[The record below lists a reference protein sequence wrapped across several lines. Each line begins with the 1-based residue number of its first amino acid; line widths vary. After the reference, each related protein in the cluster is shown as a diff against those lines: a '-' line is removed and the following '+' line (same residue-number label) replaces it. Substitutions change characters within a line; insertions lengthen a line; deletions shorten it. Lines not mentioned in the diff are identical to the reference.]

1 MNVRLDRD
9 FTGLSADLYFLR
21 DGSIQRSGSLPDSI
35 EYSGSLGL
43 TELANLLEL
52 TPPKLISDQALKT
65 LIQTGI
71 GERRI
76 SYYVEPEEFKRS
88 LKTAQ
93 DFCSKVFDS
102 FERPEYATQHLQ
114 NLRFINSM
122 KPARID
128 NGKLSACEEIKNKS
142 SLESFSNDTE
152 GFMDPVRYSLTNS
165 ITGRA
170 SVISGPQILTTAKV
184 VRSFLRSRYKD
195 GCILEIDFSSLEPRV
210 ALAIAGVQTD
220 FRDVYDQI
228 NCEILGGQLGRDS
241 AKLATLSAMYGASER
256 SLAESLPE
264 HIKPRKVIDSIRS
277 RLGFDQAV
285 RKLKSDM
292 DSRGRSTNYFG
303 RPIIS
308 PQDRNVRDA
317 VLFNWLIQSSAVDVA
332 LVGFAKL
339 ADSMRLLGAEFEP
352 IFVIHD
358 ALLIDVREKHVDL
371 VKTLC
376 ASGSSATALGAFPLK
391 VSRLG

>member
-1 MNVRLDRD
+1 MNVRLDRE

-43 TELANLLEL
+43 TELADLLEL

-65 LIQTGI
+65 LAQTGI

-88 LKTAQ
+88 LKMAQ
-93 DFCSKVFDS
+93 DFCAKVFGS
-102 FERPEYATQHLQ
+102 FERPEYAAQHLQ
-114 NLRFINSM
+114 NLGFINSM
-122 KPARID
+122 KPARIASD
-128 NGKLSACEEIKNKS
+128 KLNACDEIKNRNA
-142 SLESFSNDTE
+142 LESFSSDSG

-165 ITGRA
+165 ITGRS
-170 SVISGPQILTTAKV
+170 SVTAGPQILTTAKV

-195 GCILEIDFSSLEPRV
+195 GCVLEIDFSSLEPRV
-210 ALAIAGVQTD
+210 ALAIAGVKVD
-220 FRDVYDQI
+220 VRDVYDQV
-228 NCEILGGQLGRDS
+228 NAEILGGDLTRES
-241 AKLATLSAMYGASER
+241 AKLAVLSAMYGASER
-256 SLAESLPE
+256 SLAESLPS
-264 HIKPRKVIDSIRS
+264 HIKPRKVIESIRS
-277 RLGFDQAV
+277 RIGFEQAV
-285 RKLKSDM
+285 KKIKSDM
-292 DSRGRSTNYFG
+292 ESSGRSTNYFG

-308 PQDRNVRDA
+308 PPDRNVRDA

-339 ADSMRLLGAEFEP
+339 VESMRHLGAEFEP

-376 ASGSSATALGAFPLK
+376 ASGSTATCLGTFPLK